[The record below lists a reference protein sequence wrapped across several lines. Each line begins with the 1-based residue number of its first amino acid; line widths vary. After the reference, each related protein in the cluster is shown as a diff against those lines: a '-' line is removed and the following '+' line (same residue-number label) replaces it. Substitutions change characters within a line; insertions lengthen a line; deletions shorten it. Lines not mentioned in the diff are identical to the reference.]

1 MANDEMNELSNLEEG
16 ENDASCNM
24 QDISLLQLEKEWTEA
39 TKKFSADLPCG
50 AVINNFTTA
59 NEDAFL
65 RKSHKQ
71 QDQIQQEDDQ
81 AELAP
86 LRHQLCQTQKF
97 DVKPDGPQLNQALDT
112 LFSFK
117 CFNNDSKA

>member
-1 MANDEMNELSNLEEG
+1 MANDEMNELSNLQEG

-39 TKKFSADLPCG
+39 TRKFGTDLPYE
-50 AVINNFTTA
+50 AVINNFTTV
-59 NEDAFL
+59 NEDAF

-71 QDQIQQEDDQ
+71 QDHTQQEDDQ

-97 DVKPDGPQLNQALDT
+97 DAKPDGPQLNQALDT

-117 CFNNDSKA
+117 CFINDSKA